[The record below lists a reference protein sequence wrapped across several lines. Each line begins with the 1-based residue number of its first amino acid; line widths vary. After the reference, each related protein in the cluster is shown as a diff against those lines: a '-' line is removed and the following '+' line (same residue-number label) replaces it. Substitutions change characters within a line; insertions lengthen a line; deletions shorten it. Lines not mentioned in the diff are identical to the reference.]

1 MKTRVLLV
9 DDHDEAR
16 VTLGRRL
23 LREPSLDLVGTASCL
38 DEAAAILIEAR
49 PDIVL
54 MDVQRH
60 DGRGKDACRKLREL
74 TDAPLVV
81 FTSFM
86 TPELW
91 EETKSA
97 GAADYLLKHIDT
109 SRLSREIVRLAE
121 RHRTGS
127 QRHTG

>member
-16 VTLGRRL
+16 VNLERRL
-23 LREPSLDLVGTASCL
+23 LREPSLDLVGVAGCVE
-38 DEAAAILIEAR
+38 EAAAILHTAR

-54 MDVQRH
+54 VDVQRH
-60 DGRGKDACRKLREL
+60 DGRGDDACRRLQQF
-74 TDAPLVV
+74 TDAPLIA

-91 EETKSA
+91 ADTKEA

-109 SRLSREIVRLAE
+109 HRLSREIVRLAE
-121 RHRTGS
+121 RHGPREGADAS
-127 QRHTG
+127 